1 MALRA
6 WGPRRSKAW
15 LLQRH
20 RDVEA
25 GDGFKRTRRTG
36 HGRHSS
42 IQTPRFAQA
51 SCGLSLYPEI
61 YL

>member
-20 RDVEA
+20 RDVVA
-25 GDGFKRTRRTG
+25 GDGFKRTRGTG
-36 HGRHSS
+36 HGRHSN

-51 SCGLSLYPEI
+51 SRGLSLYPEL